1 MTHNSDARL
10 IPRLAGMSPLTY
22 YLSFSKL
29 APVQVQFSHGHP
41 ITSGN
46 LHMIDYFVTSDKFRL
61 DREINHGGVLIRDEM
76 GHEEL
81 GSVAKEVANYMGR
94 NVESVY
100 EYGSDAYVEQVVYFD
115 SLTASI
121 PPPPPLPASSASLP
135 SPLDPNLHYY
145 ALLQYSKK
153 IHPLLD
159 AAILGIVRGDEGG
172 RVLMLEGSRAHISR
186 WRRDGWSD
194 EEIERV
200 IFVGRMGR
208 TDFLTLI
215 SHCSCALG
223 TFPWGEG
230 VTTFEA
236 FAVNVPTV
244 ILPSMVT
251 VENLSLGQVRA
262 LGLEEELMASLLKQH
277 PKYLPS
283 LKKMTR
289 ITGATSDPYIADEVM
304 AHLRRGLEE
313 THTGTRS
320 PTCRSACPIPRLLMR
335 RCISPGPR
343 ILLMRGSARVRC
355 SCIARPAS
363 AARRR

>member
-1 MTHNSDARL
+1 
-10 IPRLAGMSPLTY
+10 MSPLTY

-61 DREINHGGVLIRDEM
+61 DSEINHGGVLIRDEM

-121 PPPPPLPASSASLP
+121 PPPPALPASSASLP

-172 RVLMLEGSRAHISR
+172 RVLMLEGSRAHILR

-262 LGLEEELMASLLKQH
+262 LGLEEELMA
-277 PKYLPS
+277 
-283 LKKMTR
+283 R
-289 ITGATSDPYIADEVM
+289 DIADYVLKAVRLGNDADFRRAVKGRIQNNMHKLWEVDEIVQEWTTF
-304 AHLRRGLEE
+304 L
-313 THTGTRS
+313 TS
-320 PTCRSACPIPRLLMR
+320 
-335 RCISPGPR
+335 
-343 ILLMRGSARVRC
+343 V
-355 SCIARPAS
+355 
-363 AARRR
+363 